1 MLAWN
6 GSHQFLK
13 RKGKVLLATV
23 SSQRNWK
30 RMGISIFVILSV
42 MGLVALSVIIITPPE
57 PGPRLSGRILEL
69 SDIMALNYNFSN
81 KKARDLT

>member
-1 MLAWN
+1 M
-6 GSHQFLK
+6 
-13 RKGKVLLATV
+13 
-23 SSQRNWK
+23 
-30 RMGISIFVILSV
+30 ILSV

>member
-1 MLAWN
+1 
-6 GSHQFLK
+6 
-13 RKGKVLLATV
+13 
-23 SSQRNWK
+23 
-30 RMGISIFVILSV
+30 MGISIFVILSV

-69 SDIMALNYNFSN
+69 RDIMALNYNFSN